1 MSFPELVYARTVLSS
16 RYPRSKFAGCQQSEF
31 ASQNYVKACGQLKI
45 ARFVLSVV
53 VVRGGDIII
62 IADIM
67 VMLIILLL
75 IVAMAAMATAL
86 LFPAVMG
93 EQQLDSVGLRRAGK
107 IGCVSYSARAT

>member
-1 MSFPELVYARTVLSS
+1 MSFPELVCARTLLSN
-16 RYPRSKFAGCQQSEF
+16 RYPRSKFAGCQESEP

-53 VVRGGDIII
+53 VVLGGDII

-75 IVAMAAMATAL
+75 IVVMAAMATGTSS
-86 LFPAVMG
+86 F
-93 EQQLDSVGLRRAGK
+93 LR
-107 IGCVSYSARAT
+107 